1 MYINTVL
8 PEAAAE
14 LRRKVKPE
22 NAAVA
27 GASVG

>member
-8 PEAAAE
+8 SKAAAE

-22 NAAVA
+22 NAAGA